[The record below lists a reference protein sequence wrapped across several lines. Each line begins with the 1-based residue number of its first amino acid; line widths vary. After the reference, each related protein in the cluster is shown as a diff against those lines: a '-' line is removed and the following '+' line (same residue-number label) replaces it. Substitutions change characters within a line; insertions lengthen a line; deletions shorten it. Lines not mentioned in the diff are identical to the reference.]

1 MTCIYPVFTQ
11 LSCTWNVFSHIR
23 GHREGKSQRLECQR
37 TLNLLPSLQQLL
49 WGAWPGG
56 SLQLTED
63 TSTYTSAVHFGQS
76 RRVSQFLREETKNVF
91 SVKVGTSFRTW
102 KLQAEARRP
111 NSQDIHFKHGS
122 INKRPVI
129 RRGARTFTIL
139 THKSFSFYAVN
150 NEFAGLGLT
159 FHSINIRNLRERF
172 WREFKILLL
181 RGKNG
186 VGGALYLPFQLSSL
200 ATNSQLL
207 PLSHHCNDM
216 AGSTTDLKVQIS
228 VSRWRNRKKWMHLSA
243 CDWSKK
249 GDIRSWAIVWF
260 PLSIQLQGLIKPRNS
275 SNGRLHL
282 SHSKEIAISKKVL
295 LQILFFFGIPSLWRV
310 PKLLLFTRCSLKAG
324 ELWCRKP
331 GCI

>member
-1 MTCIYPVFTQ
+1 M
-11 LSCTWNVFSHIR
+11 
-23 GHREGKSQRLECQR
+23 
-37 TLNLLPSLQQLL
+37 
-49 WGAWPGG
+49 
-56 SLQLTED
+56 
-63 TSTYTSAVHFGQS
+63 
-76 RRVSQFLREETKNVF
+76 
-91 SVKVGTSFRTW
+91 
-102 KLQAEARRP
+102 
-111 NSQDIHFKHGS
+111 
-122 INKRPVI
+122 
-129 RRGARTFTIL
+129 
-139 THKSFSFYAVN
+139 N

-216 AGSTTDLKVQIS
+216 AGSTTELKVQIS
-228 VSRWRNRKKWMHLSA
+228 VSRWKNRKKWMHLSA

-249 GDIRSWAIVWF
+249 GDIRNWAIVWF